1 MLTTIDTT
9 TLDTI
14 TGGTVRASSNDAVLQ
29 QLQATLTQ
37 LTQSGQQNQSG
48 FNNPTTMLMFA
59 MLAMQPRDNVVY
71 VRRGG
76 WCY

>member
-14 TGGTVRASSNDAVLQ
+14 IGGTVRSSSSNDALLQ

-37 LTQSGQQNQSG
+37 LSTQNTSQTG
-48 FNNPTTMLMFA
+48 FNNPMTMMMFA
-59 MLAMQPRDNVVY
+59 MLAMQPQDNVVY
-71 VRRGG
+71 VRRPGC
-76 WCY
+76 W